1 MQVFLHREKC
11 PTVQQHTKVSMRKQT
26 RFPDGNSAANVNRR
40 KSDYSIDKRERSLL
54 PLAIGLTVFWFAVL
68 CIATWFAR

>member
-1 MQVFLHREKC
+1 
-11 PTVQQHTKVSMRKQT
+11 MRKQT